1 MICNSS
7 LFEPKPADWCP
18 RDLSMYKEASEWWY
32 HDAKLKGIKDG
43 KEYFCQVM
51 PMICKDTAVFMI
63 AIADESGS
71 LGMNFQYMDLNEVE
85 SRSKEHLDLKMGN
98 NYMLNI
104 HPNQKVR
111 FIDNNGLG
119 VDLNYEIIVQEAYEP
134 FNGNQVGNDFDAG
147 PVTDSWCYYMIR
159 PRCKVTG
166 NLYVNN
172 KPIPVEGWGYGDHQ
186 WVSRHMP
193 FDEMPMHQWHWG
205 KIYMPNNTLFY
216 WTAKLQK
223 DMGYAPR
230 KWLWLWEGNKLI
242 EYKNDARVWENYSDF
257 EFDPV
262 AQVRIPR
269 KVEFVYDEP
278 AVHGT
283 VTMTRKNWV
292 FSYPFNST
300 RLPIIRGHIG
310 YGEGYRRY
318 YRYVSEVETNLVIND
333 KKVVSTSLETHEF
346 GL

>member
-32 HDAKLKGIKDG
+32 HDATLKGIKDG

-119 VDLNYEIIVQEAYEP
+119 VDLNYEIVVQEAYEP

-159 PRCKVTG
+159 PKCKVTG

-216 WTAKLQK
+216 WTAKMQK

-242 EYKNDARVWENYSDF
+242 EYKNDARVWEKYSDF

-269 KVEFVYDEP
+269 KIEFIYDEP

-333 KKVVSTSLETHEF
+333 KKVVSKSLETHEF